1 MLEKVL
7 EQMKQLQERTE
18 KQLEVLNAKI
28 AEQGNELE
36 KTGKRVK
43 HQYAKIAEQRKKS
56 VEMNNKLHTVQ
67 KELCDMKDPE
77 TVYKKL
83 GGKTPPYMDLETCY
97 KMMEDE
103 CKGDKEKLK

>member
-28 AEQGNELE
+28 AEQGNEL
-36 KTGKRVK
+36 
-43 HQYAKIAEQRKKS
+43 